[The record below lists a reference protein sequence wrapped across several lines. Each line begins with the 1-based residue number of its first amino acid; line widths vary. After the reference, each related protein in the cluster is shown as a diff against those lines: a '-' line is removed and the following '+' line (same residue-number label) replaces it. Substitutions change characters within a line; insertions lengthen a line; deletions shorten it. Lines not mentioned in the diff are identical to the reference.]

1 MPITNVATYRI
12 LSNLLQTS
20 FGKSSEV
27 KYVTHYLSATVV
39 SDNMV
44 RFKVVMRV
52 SFPDQRAMLDQ
63 RNKYRTQ
70 CSELISAT
78 MKKIEE
84 SYVEEIENMNKLLG
98 KTEQPFEAAPKDK
111 IKLKLIPSTTQE
123 SIEYLSVSNPNK
135 QAVFNFSCVC
145 EVT

>member
-44 RFKVVMRV
+44 RFNVVKRV
-52 SFPDQRAMLDQ
+52 SFPNQRTMLDQ
-63 RNKYRTQ
+63 RNKYRSQ
-70 CSELISAT
+70 CSDLISLA
-78 MKKIEE
+78 MKNVED
-84 SYVEEIENMNKLLG
+84 SYAEEIENMSKLLG
-98 KTEQPFEAAPKDK
+98 RTEQPFEAAPKDK
-111 IKLKLIPSTTQE
+111 IKLKLIPSSAQE
-123 SIEYLSVSNPNK
+123 SIEYLSVSNPDK